1 MSAWTYPPP
10 VRLVHRSLSSKKWA
24 CCSLFAPCVP
34 LAGVGACKAWCVC
47 VLWVGLCVFAVVIRV
62 CTRLCVGVS
71 GAPLAGIVVGVFR
84 VVVCERGVGGGAKGS
99 KEHRRV
105 PYPLFYPPPPCLWCG
120 CGGFLLSHTLSGA
133 VPSALLGLASGF
145 GMLPGVSPI
154 L

>member
-1 MSAWTYPPP
+1 M
-10 VRLVHRSLSSKKWA
+10 L
-24 CCSLFAPCVP
+24 
-34 LAGVGACKAWCVC
+34 CVC
-47 VLWVGLCVFAVVIRV
+47 WVGLCVFAVVIRV
-62 CTRLCVGVS
+62 CLRLLCGCVVCSGLCVGVFRVVCETKDLLGVS
-71 GAPLAGIVVGVFR
+71 GAPLADIGVF
-84 VVVCERGVGGGAKGS
+84 ERGVGGGEKGT
-99 KEHRRV
+99 KEHGRV

>member
-47 VLWVGLCVFAVVIRV
+47 VLWVGLCVFAVVIRA
-62 CTRLCVGVS
+62 CLRLLCWRGF
-71 GAPLAGIVVGVFR
+71 GAMCGVFR
-84 VVVCERGVGGGAKGS
+84 VVCERGVGGGASGS

-105 PYPLFYPPPPCLWCG
+105 PPFQRLYPPPPCLWCG

>member
-1 MSAWTYPPP
+1 M
-10 VRLVHRSLSSKKWA
+10 
-24 CCSLFAPCVP
+24 C
-34 LAGVGACKAWCVC
+34 
-47 VLWVGLCVFAVVIRV
+47 
-62 CTRLCVGVS
+62 
-71 GAPLAGIVVGVFR
+71 GVFR
-84 VVVCERGVGGGAKGS
+84 VVCEMKRGVGGGASGS

-105 PYPLFYPPPPCLWCG
+105 PSFQRLYPPPPCLWCG